1 MKIIIILFIVLF
13 LNGCFG
19 NTNKYLWK
27 KPVQEVTQE
36 VKNLNNKNEISADE
50 LVQQKRKDKKER
62 KEKIAHLSK
71 IGEGSYTWENGDTY
85 DGSWFN
91 LNMNGPGTMYFKNG
105 TKYVGNWKDG
115 IMWGDGILF
124 DVDGSI
130 LKQGEW
136 VLGGFKEDVIK
147 RKKIEEQIK
156 IKNKKIKA
164 EEEKRKRDE
173 IVKRAEEARKKEE
186 AARMVEERRKEIIEE
201 KRIAKEKREQEI
213 ITKKEKEIFDNAKV
227 ECEAIGYKK
236 GTEKFGECVLDL
248 TE

>member
-1 MKIIIILFIVLF
+1 
-13 LNGCFG
+13 
-19 NTNKYLWK
+19 
-27 KPVQEVTQE
+27 
-36 VKNLNNKNEISADE
+36 
-50 LVQQKRKDKKER
+50 
-62 KEKIAHLSK
+62 
-71 IGEGSYTWENGDTY
+71 
-85 DGSWFN
+85 
-91 LNMNGPGTMYFKNG
+91 MNGPGTMYFKNG

-124 DVDGSI
+124 DIDGSI

-136 VLGGFKEDVIK
+136 IKGGFKEDVIK

-164 EEEKRKRDE
+164 EE
-173 IVKRAEEARKKEE
+173 ARKKEE
-186 AARMVEERRKEIIEE
+186 AARIAEERRKEIIEE
-201 KRIAKEKREQEI
+201 KRIAKEK
-213 ITKKEKEIFDNAKV
+213 EIFENAKL

>member
-1 MKIIIILFIVLF
+1 MKIIIILFIVFF

-124 DVDGSI
+124 DIDGSI

-136 VLGGFKEDVIK
+136 IKGGFKEDVIK

-164 EEEKRKRDE
+164 EE
-173 IVKRAEEARKKEE
+173 ARKKEE
-186 AARMVEERRKEIIEE
+186 AARIAEERRKEIIEE
-201 KRIAKEKREQEI
+201 KRIAKEK
-213 ITKKEKEIFDNAKV
+213 EIFENAKL